1 MPFRLLPEGLEE
13 AQFKRIPEGWLF
25 ATISPW
31 IFAPRRTYLVS
42 DAQKP
47 AIAAR
52 IRCARYLRLAVTLA
66 MMILM
71 VAVIVMNPTLTA
83 ILKTPSLTHALS
95 IGAFGVLIVAVI
107 MACDHLAVRS
117 LLRDLPRSSQ
127 KISYADIMRS
137 QSKAMSTTA
146 IATIAALLALFAAS
160 QVYFVL
166 TSSRTE
172 WIGMMSAMACAGL
185 AAYSIV
191 TLIVKLRTR
200 HAG

>member
-1 MPFRLLPEGLEE
+1 MPFRLLPEGFEE

-25 ATISPW
+25 ATVSPW

-52 IRCARYLRLAVTLA
+52 IRCARYLRLAVMLA
-66 MMILM
+66 MMTLM

-83 ILKTPSLTHALS
+83 ILKTPSLTHALI
-95 IGAFGVLIVAVI
+95 IGAFGVLTVAAI

-146 IATIAALLALFAAS
+146 IATIAALLALCAAS
-160 QVYFVL
+160 QVYLVL

-172 WIGMMSAMACAGL
+172 WLGMMSAMACAGL
-185 AAYSIV
+185 AANTIV